1 MTDSNRPGLAR
12 CAALSPE
19 QYSNL
24 QAKQRFAAKLDQV
37 WPGVSQRKRAARL
50 GVHESTLRGW
60 LNEDALDRVP
70 SAKAIEKLARYEQ
83 FAALQR
89 EFGALG

>member
-1 MTDSNRPGLAR
+1 MNSERPGLAR
-12 CAALSPE
+12 CSALSPE

-24 QAKQRFAAKLDQV
+24 QAKRAFGAKLDGT

-60 LNEDALDRVP
+60 LNEDALDRIP
-70 SAKAIEKLARYEQ
+70 SQEAIQKLARYEQ
-83 FAALQR
+83 FTALQR

>member
-1 MTDSNRPGLAR
+1 MSGSVRPGLAR

-19 QYSNL
+19 QHSNL
-24 QAKQRFAAKLDQV
+24 QAKRAFAARLGAV
-37 WPGVSQRKRAARL
+37 WPGLSQRKRAARL

-70 SAKAIEKLARYEQ
+70 SQQAIEKVARYEQ
-83 FAALQR
+83 FSALHR